1 MPLHPIFTLNL
12 LMQRN
17 RLVIGLFGLV
27 GMAGVAAAP
36 LIGRT
41 VDRVVPWFATVISI
55 ICSLSFYI
63 IQLGAGGVNIAAVVI
78 VAAGIDMF
86 RQSQQVSLL
95 TRVFELDPNARAR
108 LNSVMVVSV
117 SFRVHMVHVRRC

>member
-1 MPLHPIFTLNL
+1 MLIYFL
-12 LMQRN
+12 
-17 RLVIGLFGLV
+17 RLIRLIIGLFGLV

-36 LIGRT
+36 LIGRS
-41 VDRVVPWFATVISI
+41 VDRMVPWFATVISI
-55 ICSLSFYI
+55 VCSISFYS

-95 TRVFELDPNARAR
+95 TRVFGLDPNARAR
-108 LNSVMVVSV
+108 LNSVLVISV
-117 SFRVHMVHVRRC
+117 RFTLTPLRL